1 MIPQTRSKHIKINLR
16 KNEYKNVTPNKI
28 KTDLSFVSQNKKQR
42 KLTHI
47 LYKKVPTMKEYIG
60 ALDKGNKELMSYIK
74 VDHTKTYDNLFA
86 YKINHKPEKKQIKIR
101 FKSLLTPDDLRIVH
115 IIYYNKTGS
124 IQDKIEKAEYKAK
137 KYIIAQ
143 SKKVLKRAKYE

>member
-1 MIPQTRSKHIKINLR
+1 MSSKKQSKHVKINLKKNKR
-16 KNEYKNVTPNKI
+16 KKITPNNV
-28 KTDLSFVSQNKKQR
+28 KTDLSFIAVNKKQR

-74 VDHTKTYDNLFA
+74 VGGMKKYDNLFA
-86 YKINHKPEKKQIKIR
+86 YKIDHKPAKKYVRIK
-101 FKSLLTPDDLRIVH
+101 FQPLVKTSDVQIVH
-115 IIYYNKTGS
+115 KIPYNKNGS
-124 IQDKIEKAEYKAK
+124 VQDKIEKVEYKAK
-137 KYIIAQ
+137 KYVIAQ